1 MAQTSQELPILTA
14 QSGPLNGQRWRIEK
28 ELVIGRDPDCDV
40 IINDRQV
47 SRFHLRLERSAD
59 TVQIE
64 DLGSKNGTF
73 LNGRR
78 IDEPAV
84 LNDGDLIQI
93 ALVQHFLFLLS
104 DATMPLDTQALPGAA
119 LASLSNP
126 PQASQPPQRG
136 RFYLEQ
142 HSRRLWIKGQEIVP
156 PLSLQQFRLLE
167 VLLRRQSEVVTRQEL
182 IDEIWGEDE
191 ALGVSE
197 QAFDALVRRLRER
210 LNQADPEHNYIIT
223 VRGHG
228 LRLDLS
234 E

>member
-1 MAQTSQELPILTA
+1 M
-14 QSGPLNGQRWRIEK
+14 
-28 ELVIGRDPDCDV
+28 
-40 IINDRQV
+40 
-47 SRFHLRLERSAD
+47 
-59 TVQIE
+59 
-64 DLGSKNGTF
+64 
-73 LNGRR
+73 
-78 IDEPAV
+78 
-84 LNDGDLIQI
+84 
-93 ALVQHFLFLLS
+93 
-104 DATMPLDTQALPGAA
+104 
-119 LASLSNP
+119 
-126 PQASQPPQRG
+126 
-136 RFYLEQ
+136 
-142 HSRRLWIKGQEIVP
+142 P